1 MGVGSV
7 GPAVTAEVVP
17 QVLDAIEF
25 RGVRRQ
31 RDQGDVGGH
40 LQIVS
45 AMESGSV
52 PDQGGVNIGSQRA
65 GELVEKLVDDRRV
78 EHGRENGLGL
88 TGLRAGGPD
97 EPDVFVFGL
106 PHGGRPRATLGPPA
120 RQCPLLT
127 EAALILE
134 EGDDLLVGMLGLDAS
149 QFFGD
154 FFLKTATASGSDL
167 RCFGRGTSHS

>member
-1 MGVGSV
+1 MSVGSI
-7 GPAVTAEVVP
+7 GPAVAAEEVP

-25 RGVRRQ
+25 RRVRRQ

-45 AMESGSV
+45 AMEAGSV

-65 GELVEKLVDDRRV
+65 GELVEELVNDRRV
-78 EHGRENGLGL
+78 EHGCENGLGL

-106 PHGGRPRATLGPPA
+106 PHGGRPRTTFGPLA
-120 RQCPLLT
+120 CQCSLLT
-127 EAALILE
+127 EATLILE
-134 EGDDLLVGMLGLDAS
+134 EEDDLPIGMLGLKAS
-149 QFFGD
+149 
-154 FFLKTATASGSDL
+154 
-167 RCFGRGTSHS
+167 